1 MLERLILTFILA
13 ALGWLAYRAISG
25 YILRGHAGRTLQLDG
40 YSPGH
45 PAILYFTAPGCGPCE
60 TVQRPALL
68 ELEAFS
74 NGRVQVI
81 EVDAIEHPELAD
93 AWGVLTVPTT
103 FVIDSH
109 GRPRGV
115 NHGVARIGK
124 LAHQLTAIG
133 ELKSPVLD
141 PSHIGE
147 SK

>member
-1 MLERLILTFILA
+1 MLERLALTLLFVG
-13 ALGWLAYRAISG
+13 LGWLAYRTISG
-25 YILRGHAGRTLQLDG
+25 YIVHRNAGIALRLDG
-40 YSPGH
+40 YHPGR

-60 TVQRPALL
+60 TIQRPALL
-68 ELEAFS
+68 ELEARS
-74 NGRVQVI
+74 SGRVQVI

-103 FVIDSH
+103 FVIDSF

-124 LAHQLTAIG
+124 LAHQLAAVG
-133 ELKSPVLD
+133 ELKTPGLD
-141 PSHIGE
+141 PSRVRE